1 MEIDFDWAYN
11 KVSEL
16 YKEVSKVVIGKK
28 EVLESIIATLLAE
41 GHVLIEGPP
50 GVAKTLMAKSLA
62 RAIGG
67 KFKRIQGNPDILP
80 TDITGYHIY
89 TLDGGSRLVKGPI
102 FANVVMVDELNR
114 IPSRSQA
121 ALLQAMQEGY
131 VTIDGVDYTLPRPF
145 IIIATMVY
153 TGREVGTYPIT
164 ETLID
169 RFAVAIHTTY
179 NPPDEEF
186 EIIDKSDVLVET
198 NVENIVSLEEL
209 IGLIEF
215 VKKNVYV
222 DGRIIRYIVD
232 IVNHI
237 RKNPHVLY
245 GPSHRGGIHLY
256 RIARVYALMNK
267 RDYVI
272 PDDIKRFAV
281 ETLAHRLILT
291 HDAELEGVTPES
303 IVLEA
308 LKSIAVP
315 KT

>member
-1 MEIDFDWAYN
+1 MVDFDRAYS
-11 KVSEL
+11 KIREL
-16 YKEVSKVVIGKK
+16 YNEVSKVIIGKR
-28 EVLESIIATLLAE
+28 ETLESIIATLIAE
-41 GHVLIEGPP
+41 GHVLIDGPP

-67 KFKRIQGNPDILP
+67 VFKRIQGNPDILP

-131 VTIDGVDYTLPRPF
+131 VTIDGVDYNLPKPF
-145 IIIATMVY
+145 IIIATMVR

-169 RFAVAIHTTY
+169 RFAVTIHTIY

-186 EIIDKSDVLVET
+186 NIIDRSDELVET
-198 NVENIVSLEEL
+198 RVEKVIALEEL
-209 IGLIEF
+209 TSLIKF
-215 VKKNVYV
+215 VRENIYV
-222 DGRIIRYIVD
+222 DGRIIKYIVD
-232 IVNHI
+232 LANYI
-237 RKNPHVLY
+237 RKNNYVLY
-245 GPSHRGGIHLY
+245 GPSHRGGIYLY

-281 ETLAHRLILT
+281 ETLAHRLILS
-291 HDAELEGVTPES
+291 HEAELEGITPES
-303 IVLEA
+303 IVMEA
-308 LKSIAVP
+308 LKNIAVP
-315 KT
+315 KE